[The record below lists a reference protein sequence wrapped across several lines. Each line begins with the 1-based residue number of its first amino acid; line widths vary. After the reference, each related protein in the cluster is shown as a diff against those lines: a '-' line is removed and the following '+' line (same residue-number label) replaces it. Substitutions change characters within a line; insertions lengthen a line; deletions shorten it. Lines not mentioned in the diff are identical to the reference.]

1 MVFVILMTKRRGCGL
16 FGGVAQLG
24 ERVLCKHEVVGS
36 IPTISTNKRRFKRH
50 WVQYLVLF
58 FSKKFF

>member
-1 MVFVILMTKRRGCGL
+1 MVFVILVIKRRGCGL

-36 IPTISTNKRRFKRH
+36 IPTISTIAGKSLYGYLA
-50 WVQYLVLF
+50 YLVLF
-58 FSKKFF
+58 FS